1 MRRSGAI
8 LALSFL
14 LLSSSCAKTGDPHP
28 PFVRIPKPAV
38 DLDVRQYGTTA
49 VLTFSAPAVNTDG
62 TAVKTL
68 DRVEVFRL
76 EVARAEPPADP
87 PEEEFLRRAQRI
99 LDLAAADLA
108 RYQRGGTVVVEDAL
122 EPAAPAALPRNAFR
136 YAVRFVNKSGQTVGL
151 GNRAY
156 LAPVAVAPPPSALSF
171 ELAQEYVRLRWT
183 PSTSGAAIAGY
194 NVYRA
199 EEGQEFGPAPRNKE
213 PVAGAEFEDRE
224 FEFDKTYRYAV
235 SVVASL
241 ANPYAESRPS
251 APLRI
256 ATRDTFP
263 PAPPRNLEA
272 VHDSGRVFLFW
283 TASPAPD
290 VAGYRV
296 YRRADPGGEL
306 ERIQAEPIAQ
316 FSFRDEH
323 PPAGRKVEY
332 IVRAVDRHGNEGPP
346 ETAALEIP

>member
-1 MRRSGAI
+1 MRSSGAI

-14 LLSSSCAKTGDPHP
+14 LLSASCAKTGDPHP
-28 PFVRIPKPAV
+28 PFLRIPKPAS

-62 TAVKTL
+62 TTVTTL
-68 DRVEVFRL
+68 GRVEVFRL
-76 EVARAEPPADP
+76 EEPRAGPAADLPEAEFVRRAE
-87 PEEEFLRRAQRI
+87 RI
-99 LDLAAADLA
+99 LDLAAADLT
-108 RYQRGGTVVVEDAL
+108 RYRRGGTVVVEDAL
-122 EPAAPAALPRNAFR
+122 ELADPAARSRDAFR
-136 YAVRFVNKSGQTVGL
+136 YAVRFVNKSGQTAGL

-156 LAPVAVAPPPSALSF
+156 LAPVVVPPPPPALQF

-183 PSTSGAAIAGY
+183 PSAAGAAIAGY

-213 PVAGAEFEDRE
+213 PVTGAEFEDRE

-251 APLRI
+251 APLRV

-272 VHDSGRVFLFW
+272 VHESGKVFLFW

-290 VAGYRV
+290 VAGYRI
-296 YRRADPGGEL
+296 YRRVDAGAEL
-306 ERIQAEPIAQ
+306 ERIQAEPIAR

-332 IVRAVDRHGNEGPP
+332 SVRAVDQHGNEGPP
-346 ETAALEIP
+346 ETAAVEIP